1 MGSKDFI
8 GGGPGARRNKS
19 TDKRKSAV
27 LSLVKLDFAAKSKVH
42 AVIPGPSGALDSQG
56 YTFDKGDEQAQF
68 EET

>member
-1 MGSKDFI
+1 
-8 GGGPGARRNKS
+8 
-19 TDKRKSAV
+19 V